1 MVYKRLIKLFIC
13 LAFILSALNAKAQ
26 VAIFQN
32 TIDKLES
39 YKNFSYESVDKVK
52 EYFTNDTVTE
62 QRNVI
67 FQKTPEDKNF
77 GYLFNIKTLNKN
89 DKSTY
94 SDFYNGQNLIHV
106 TPGDSTYTMQDIR
119 AFILQRTL
127 PGCLKWVQDRIE
139 KRSSKI
145 VKAKDTAING
155 IDSYH
160 LIANVY
166 DTIINKERNYNDVH
180 LFIDKL
186 SGMPD
191 CIMIKARYT
200 TFGDGISNFYSESC
214 YFNYKF
220 NEDNVHI
227 ASITIP
233 KGLHPPKEQPAL
245 SKEQTDLLA
254 LGSSAPNW
262 SLYAADGKKMSSTQ
276 MRGKVVML
284 DFFFIGCGNCMSS
297 LKSLNNLHEKYK
309 NQSFALASITERDS
323 KKSMLEFEK
332 NYHIKYPAYVN
343 AGDMVKSYRV
353 RAFPTFY
360 FIDKEGKI
368 ANVIVGYTDDFEQ
381 KVTSVIDDLLKK

>member
-1 MVYKRLIKLFIC
+1 MLT
-13 LAFILSALNAKAQ
+13 ALNANAQ
-26 VAIFQN
+26 VAILQN

-52 EYFTNDTVTE
+52 EYFTNDTITE
-62 QRNVI
+62 QRIAI
-67 FQKTPEDKNF
+67 FQKAPKDKNF
-77 GYLFNIKTLNKN
+77 GYLFNIETLNKN

-94 SDFYNGQNLIHV
+94 SDSYNGQNLIHV

-145 VKAKDTAING
+145 VKAKDTTISG

-200 TFGDGISNFYSESC
+200 TFGDGISNYYSESC
-214 YFNYKF
+214 YSHYQFDQNSI
-220 NEDNVHI
+220 DI
-227 ASITIP
+227 ASITTPNGFHPQVAQPVLPTLPLLTAGSVAP
-233 KGLHPPKEQPAL
+233 KWSL
-245 SKEQTDLLA
+245 
-254 LGSSAPNW
+254 SSA
-262 SLYAADGKKMSSTQ
+262 DGEKMSLTQ

-343 AGDMVKSYRV
+343 AADVVKSYHV
-353 RAFPTFY
+353 ENFPTFY

-368 ANVIVGYTDDFEQ
+368 SNVIVGYSDDFEQ
-381 KVTSVIDDLLKK
+381 KVTSMIDNLLNK